1 MPGDD
6 EPVDGSWPEWRR
18 LVLDSQRRFGYE
30 LRELVTEVRSLAK
43 AQDVTAL
50 EKRLLAVET
59 QLDAAEERISTY
71 RKTIIA
77 VSLTL
82 FASIGFP
89 IVRAWLT
96 TKGG

>member
-1 MPGDD
+1 MAD
-6 EPVDGSWPEWRR
+6 EPNDGSWDQWRR
-18 LVLDSQRRFGYE
+18 LVLADLRRLGTDVRDLSVE
-30 LRELVTEVRSLAK
+30 VRTLAKTTEVS
-43 AQDVTAL
+43 AL

-59 QLDAAEERISTY
+59 QLDAAEDRIGTY

-77 VSLTL
+77 VTLTL